1 MSSDTTLPSIAF
13 IGLGIMG
20 GAMAG
25 HLQAA
30 GHPLHLNSRT
40 RAKAEGL
47 IAGGGIWHDDA
58 GSAAAAADIVITM
71 VSMPADVEAV
81 YLAPDGIVARARPG
95 SVLIDMTTSTPSLAI
110 RIAEA
115 AASRGIAALDAP
127 VSGGPQGAQAAKL
140 SIMVGGDTAA
150 YERVLPVFQRMGTN
164 INLQGGPGAGQ
175 HCKMSNQ
182 VVIAGTILGVA
193 EGLAYAKRAG
203 LDPSRVLQS
212 IATGAAGSFQL
223 TINGAAMLKGDFA
236 PGFMIEHF
244 VKDMA
249 IAAAE
254 SEANGLALPVLQ
266 VALEKFR
273 KLMEAGEARS
283 GTQAIGKA
291 YF

>member
-1 MSSDTTLPSIAF
+1 MSSDTTLPTIAF

-30 GHPLHLNSRT
+30 GHALHLHSRT
-40 RAKAEGL
+40 RAKAEDL
-47 IAGGGIWHDDA
+47 IAGGGIWHDDP
-58 GSAAAAADIVITM
+58 GEAAAAADIVITM
-71 VSMPADVEAV
+71 VSMPSDVETV

-110 RIAEA
+110 RIAQA
-115 AASRGIAALDAP
+115 AAARGIAALDAP
-127 VSGGPQGAQAAKL
+127 VSGGPQGAQSAKL
-140 SIMVGGDTAA
+140 SIMVGGDEAA
-150 YERVLPVFQRMGTN
+150 FERVLPVFQRMGTN

-193 EGLAYAKRAG
+193 EGLAYARRAG

-223 TINGAAMLKGDFA
+223 SVNGAAMLKGDFA

-249 IAAAE
+249 IALAE

-266 VALEKFR
+266 TALDRYR

-283 GTQAIGKA
+283 GTQAIAKA

>member
-1 MSSDTTLPSIAF
+1 
-13 IGLGIMG
+13 
-20 GAMAG
+20 
-25 HLQAA
+25 
-30 GHPLHLNSRT
+30 
-40 RAKAEGL
+40 
-47 IAGGGIWHDDA
+47 
-58 GSAAAAADIVITM
+58 
-71 VSMPADVEAV
+71 
-81 YLAPDGIVARARPG
+81 G

-110 RIAEA
+110 HIAQAAVA
-115 AASRGIAALDAP
+115 AARGIAALDAP
-127 VSGGPQGAQAAKL
+127 VSGGPQGAQSAKL
-140 SIMVGGDTAA
+140 SIMVGGDEAA
-150 YERVLPVFQRMGTN
+150 FERVLPVFQRMGTN
-164 INLQGGPGAGQ
+164 IHLQGGPGAGQ

-193 EGLAYAKRAG
+193 EGLAYARRAG
-203 LDPSRVLQS
+203 LDLSRVLQS

-249 IAAAE
+249 IALAE

-266 VALEKFR
+266 TALDRYR

-283 GTQAIGKA
+283 GTQAIAKA